1 MGPGGLPP
9 VPRNFGS
16 GVPPVLQEISHFADR
31 DPDGSATMAG
41 RGQSLEPLEPKDLEQ
56 LFHGAGQ
63 KPASPCSRPD
73 IRPGDIIS
81 KLHLHR
87 QGRKR
92 VPFRKRKSE
101 SGWWKRIRIG
111 KGSAFQSRWAEL
123 TVGYTGRRPLQ
134 RRGTGEFSDE
144 VPLETTAD
152 DCLVKLGGITRPRPF
167 GWGLFLYTEG
177 DNHGY
182 TM

>member
-1 MGPGGLPP
+1 M
-9 VPRNFGS
+9 
-16 GVPPVLQEISHFADR
+16 VPPIWQAGDKALSRWKPRTLSSSSMEQDR
-31 DPDGSATMAG
+31 SLHPHVPG
-41 RGQSLEPLEPKDLEQ
+41 RTSGWETY
-56 LFHGAGQ
+56 F
-63 KPASPCSRPD
+63 
-73 IRPGDIIS
+73 S
-81 KLHLHR
+81 KIHLHR

-101 SGWWKRIRIG
+101 SGGWKRIRIG